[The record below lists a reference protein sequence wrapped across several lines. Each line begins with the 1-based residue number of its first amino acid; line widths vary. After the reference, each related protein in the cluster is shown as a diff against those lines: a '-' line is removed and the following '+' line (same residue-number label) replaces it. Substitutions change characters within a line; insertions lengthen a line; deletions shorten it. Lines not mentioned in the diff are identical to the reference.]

1 LQQVVW
7 PKEKVEVGKSFIMD
21 SSTESELT
29 MIIESGNKNVT
40 EVIIRES
47 ILPGNSALES
57 LI

>member
-1 LQQVVW
+1 
-7 PKEKVEVGKSFIMD
+7 MD